1 METRFE
7 TSLISPNIAAQ
18 NRKLN
23 KSETIKQYFD
33 DKMSLLRR
41 TGPSEKLMAH
51 ELTFGLPFHYETTQ
65 QWLSVAI
72 QIEADQ

>member
-41 TGPSEKLMAH
+41 TGPSEKLMAY
-51 ELTFGLPFHYETTQ
+51 ELTSGLPFHYETTQ
-65 QWLSVAI
+65 QWLLVAI
-72 QIEADQ
+72 QIETDQ